1 MAVQLLGT
9 KLESF
14 EIMLV
19 MLRNFR
25 GPPYQT
31 NKKLIDYSF
40 EEQYSDWTLAVC
52 CSGSGASRVTL
63 HPFRCTVAGAGAVK
77 ALDKLCDRCA

>member
-52 CSGSGASRVTL
+52 CSGSGASRVLSFHALKFSNRSKNYSTL
-63 HPFRCTVAGAGAVK
+63 
-77 ALDKLCDRCA
+77 LLS